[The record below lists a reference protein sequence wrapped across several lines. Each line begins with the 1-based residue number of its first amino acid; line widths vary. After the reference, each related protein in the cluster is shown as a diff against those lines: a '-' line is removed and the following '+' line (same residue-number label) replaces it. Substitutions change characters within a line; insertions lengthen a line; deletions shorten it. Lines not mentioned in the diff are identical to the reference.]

1 MCKRATTL
9 LRGSAPRSPSV
20 VVVMLVK
27 DVGLGTETSSVPGGL
42 SRAACARSWGVGP
55 ASREAGQIAAVQ
67 SWP

>member
-1 MCKRATTL
+1 M
-9 LRGSAPRSPSV
+9 V
-20 VVVMLVK
+20 VAVMLVK